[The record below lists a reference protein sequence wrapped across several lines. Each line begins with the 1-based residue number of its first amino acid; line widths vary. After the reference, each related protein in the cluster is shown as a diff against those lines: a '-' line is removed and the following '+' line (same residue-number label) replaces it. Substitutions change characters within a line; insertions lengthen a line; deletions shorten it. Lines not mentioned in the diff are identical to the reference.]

1 MNYKAVLK
9 YLGLMEN
16 VDFTLTVDS
25 FLMVEK
31 FREVIQETVIPAVPP
46 VLDEN
51 GEVITAGTP
60 EYTQYLPV
68 QEGYFPEPPTQ
79 EELENAEAEV
89 LLLGVDISLVIGEYL
104 IGKELLRDEE
114 DSLNIVDNKIF
125 SWDFKNI
132 PMPTRIELAQL
143 VAPMNVKIANALR
156 KKELLEAGKKAREVC
171 TQCLD
176 TIAGFNLSRSLT
188 VEQITEMQ
196 STFSQIQMALMTSR
210 PSTAKFLIGA
220 ITVDG
225 VLVTQEMK
233 DDVLELLTEY

>member
-1 MNYKAVLK
+1 MNYKAVLE
-9 YLGLMEN
+9 YLGLVEN
-16 VDFTLTVDS
+16 LDFTLTVGS
-25 FLMVEK
+25 FEMLEK
-31 FREVIQETVIPAVPP
+31 FREVIQETVIPAVDP

-51 GEVITAGTP
+51 GEVVTAGTP
-60 EYTQYLPV
+60 EYIQYLPV

-79 EELENAEAEV
+79 EQLDNAEAEV
-89 LLLGVDISLVIGEYL
+89 LLLGVDIYLVISEYL
-104 IGKELLRDEE
+104 LGKELLRDSG
-114 DSLNIVDNKIF
+114 DTLNVVDNKIF

-176 TIAGFNLSRSLT
+176 TIAGFNLSRLLT
-188 VEQITEMQ
+188 AEQISLMQ
-196 STFSQIQMALMTSR
+196 STFAQIQMALMTSR
-210 PSTAKFLIGA
+210 PSTAKFLISA
-220 ITVDG
+220 MVVDE

-233 DDVLELLTEY
+233 DDVLELLQEY